1 MPEDSAIVFVAPD
14 DSIDSIARKVRA
26 AGARSV
32 QLLIPDETPALQALG
47 GFVRLRQTLEPD
59 MVSLLVI
66 TSDEKTLNA
75 AQLNQIDTVGVAGA
89 RVGPPAAALGERAA
103 RRPPGGRPTVPF
115 DDEDAE
121 FLDALDQMEPADH
134 YADPSADLSLALDDL
149 SDAVAPATAS
159 RSQPGPGTAR
169 DDEFAAAFDV
179 LSPVD
184 ERSRMS
190 TDDWDIAPSRPAAA
204 AQRRTRTA
212 DLAATPGSPRA
223 TTREL
228 TRTGSLARRDS
239 RVSREAFD
247 DDIAEEL
254 APRRTSLGMV
264 IPLLILLLVVGA
276 GLVWYLRSRVTITVA
291 PPQAS
296 VSQHEFKNEVIP
308 LAGGA
313 DKSQGAVQAIPASA
327 TAGFTV
333 QGQVISET
341 LSPAGWAKGTV
352 TIYNTVNQDIALPQ
366 GTEFLATTDRGNEAR
381 FTLDAPATVPGAVT
395 TSSVAGSSVTNGKV
409 DVAVTARSPGSASNI
424 GENAIKQLIIP
435 GQNPITTDSS
445 NFLLRNAPIG
455 GGSEELLRIVTE
467 DDVRRALPAALTGL
481 YAAGREALQS
491 QVDVRQEI
499 DPISIHPNADEI
511 ARPDSYEIVVEP
523 AVGAQVDANNPN
535 FNVTVRGR
543 FSGLAAPRGQ
553 LVGDQIKSALI
564 QHFTAPCKPG
574 ERASAEVA
582 DYRWDGQRLTVDGTI
597 TCTPSAGLASSTIN
611 RVKLAVSGKSRVEA
625 ERNLQ
630 ALQRDGLIGA
640 YALPDRERFPTLDFL
655 LTVVQAQPA
664 PQPTPTP

>member
-1 MPEDSAIVFVAPD
+1 MAEDSAIVFVAPD

-26 AGARSV
+26 AGGRSV
-32 QLLIPDETPALQALG
+32 QLLVPDGTPALQALG
-47 GFVRLRQTLEPD
+47 GFVRLRQALERD
-59 MVSLLVI
+59 VVSLLVI

-75 AQLNQIDTVGVAGA
+75 AQLNQFDTVSVAGA
-89 RVGPPAAALGERAA
+89 RVGPPALELSERAVP
-103 RRPPGGRPTVPF
+103 RPPGGRPTVPF
-115 DDEDAE
+115 DDKDAE
-121 FLDALDQMEPADH
+121 FLDALDQMEPADP
-134 YADPSADLSLALDDL
+134 YADAGTDLSMALDDFP
-149 SDAVAPATAS
+149 DAVAPAAAG
-159 RSQPGPGTAR
+159 RSPLGQGAAH

-184 ERSRMS
+184 QRQPAP
-190 TDDWDIAPSRPAAA
+190 TDDWDIAPSRSSTG
-204 AQRRTRTA
+204 AQRRARTA
-212 DLAATPGSPRA
+212 ELAATSGGARA

-228 TRTGSLARRDS
+228 TRTGALARRDS
-239 RVSREAFD
+239 RYALD
-247 DDIAEEL
+247 DDASEEL
-254 APRRTSLGMV
+254 APRRAGPGIA
-264 IPLLILLLVVGA
+264 IPLLLLLLIVGA
-276 GLVWYLRSRVTITVA
+276 GLVWYMRSRATIAVA

-296 VSQHEFKNEVIP
+296 VSQHEFTNEVIP
-308 LAGGA
+308 LASGT
-313 DKSQGAVQAIPASA
+313 DKSQGAVQAVPTGANA
-327 TAGFTV
+327 EFTV

-352 TIYNTVNQDIALPQ
+352 TIYNTVNQEIALPA
-366 GTEFLATTDRGNEAR
+366 GTEFIATNDQGNEAR

-395 TSSVAGSSVTNGKV
+395 TSTVSGSSVTNGKV
-409 DVAVTARSPGSASNI
+409 DVAVTARSPGSASNV
-424 GENAIKQLIIP
+424 GENAIKQLVLP
-435 GQNPITTDSS
+435 NQAPITTDSS
-445 NFLLRNAPIG
+445 NFLLRNAPIT

-491 QVDVRQEI
+491 QIDARQEI
-499 DPISIHPNADEI
+499 DPISIHPNTDEI
-511 ARPDSYEIVVEP
+511 ARPESYDIVVDP

-535 FNVTVRGR
+535 FNVTVKAR

-564 QHFTAPCKPG
+564 QHFTTPCKPG
-574 ERASAEVA
+574 ERASAEVT
-582 DYRWDGQRLTVDGTI
+582 DYRWDGQRLTADGTI
-597 TCTPSAGLASSTIN
+597 TCTPSAGLAPTTIN

-655 LTVVQAQPA
+655 LAVVEGQPA